1 MPFSMEKLSVG
12 SPEIFQSL
20 ILTGSPRV
28 TVGDTTSEQGTPIF
42 LHDCVHSSA
51 CSYAYT
57 IKPIPITSMF
67 KVNKKESD
75 ITFIIYSKSKI
86 HIAASHIIL
95 VSLFDN

>member
-28 TVGDTTSEQGTPIF
+28 TVGDTTSEHGTPIF

-51 CSYAYT
+51 CSYAYK
-57 IKPIPITSMF
+57 IKQIPIKNMI
-67 KVNKKESD
+67 KVNNKG
-75 ITFIIYSKSKI
+75 SKI
-86 HIAASHIIL
+86 TLICPK
-95 VSLFDN
+95 